1 MKTHWVKYKK
11 KRKYVKSFFYSFFIF
26 YSLVFQAQ
34 FSNKNCFEFVLE
46 PKEKKDILDFLVL
59 GAYFAESKKK
69 LLKPIFWCFS
79 SCIIFLIKIFNIF
92 LYFKK
97 DHY

>member
-46 PKEKKDILDFLVL
+46 PKEKKDILDFFSPRSISC
-59 GAYFAESKKK
+59 GNKKK
-69 LLKPIFWCFS
+69 TFEAT
-79 SCIIFLIKIFNIF
+79 FLVF
-92 LYFKK
+92 
-97 DHY
+97 